1 MKGLIIKE
9 KWLNLILAGKKTWE
23 IRNNTT
29 TKVGTRI
36 GLIKSGSGKVFGEC
50 DLVASIPLTKE
61 KLLQNIDKHHIS
73 KESIN
78 LITYKNPHAWVL
90 SNVKKYTSPVLYKHK
105 NGSVIWVNI

>member
-9 KWLNLILAGKKTWE
+9 KWLNLILDGKKTWE

-29 TKVGTRI
+29 TKIGTRI

-50 DLVASIPLTKE
+50 NIIDSISLTKE
-61 KLLQNIDKHHIS
+61 ILLKNIDKHYIS
-73 KESIN
+73 KESIDQ
-78 LITYKNPHAWVL
+78 ITYKHPHAWVL
-90 SNVKKYTSPVLYKHK
+90 SNVKKYISPIPYKHK